1 MENTSTPTHCPYCA
15 LQCGMNIT
23 PLPQGGVEVTER
35 PDFPVNRGA
44 LCGKGRTAAQV
55 LSPALRLTAPLVR
68 EGGRLVEASWPRALD
83 LIAERLGATRER
95 YGPDALGVFGG
106 GGLTNEKAYAL
117 GKFARVVLGTSQIDY
132 NGRFCMS
139 SAAAAGTKA
148 FGLDRGLPFPLE
160 DIPKTGCVILVGSN
174 LAETMPPSLRFFTEL
189 RENGGT
195 LIVVDPRRTRTAEQ
209 ADLHLAPR
217 PGTDLALALGLL
229 HLVVAE
235 GRTDEEYIRERT
247 TGWEEA
253 RAAAM
258 AHWPE
263 HVERI
268 TGVSVPELREAVRLF
283 CAPETAMVLTARG
296 PEQQSKGTDTVG
308 AWINLCLATG
318 RAGRPLSGYGCLT
331 GQGNGQGGREHGQ
344 KADQLPG
351 YRKLD
356 DPAARAHVAGV
367 WGVDPDALPGPGR
380 SAYELLDALGTDV
393 RALLLMGSNPVVSA
407 PRAAHVE
414 QRLRSLDFLAVAD
427 VVLSETAELADVV
440 LPVTQW
446 AEETGT
452 TTSLEGR
459 VLLRRQA
466 VTPPP
471 GVHSDLYVLHELA
484 DRLGVEKGFPT
495 DPEEV
500 FEELRRASAGGPA
513 DYSGITYRRLAEENG
528 VFWPCPE
535 DSTGAG
541 ATADGGAAA
550 PDGAAD
556 TAEGAGTAGAEGRF
570 PGGTEPGTPVAVAGG
585 PEGVSEGAGAGTAQ
599 HASAAGTAGADGRT
613 TADAGGGM
621 AAGAD
626 GSVAGAGGSL
636 AVDGEDAA
644 LDVLPDD
651 PASEAVPG
659 LTPLA
664 PPAPLPG
671 HPTTGTEAASE
682 ARLVRTVPRVVG
694 GHPGTPRLFLDRFAT
709 PDGRARFVP
718 VFHRATAEEPDS
730 EYPLLLTTGRVVS
743 QYQSGAQTRRVAE
756 LNAAAPG
763 PFVELHPRLAA
774 RLGAADGDPVA
785 VVSRRGRAVAPARI
799 TPAIR
804 PDTVF
809 MPFHWPGEGRA
820 NTLTNPALDPTSR
833 MPEFKSCAVRVEV
846 LGPGE

>member
-1 MENTSTPTHCPYCA
+1 MPNSATPTHCPYCA
-15 LQCGMNIT
+15 LQCGMNLT
-23 PLPQGGVEVTER
+23 PAQDGGVAVVER

-44 LCGKGRTAAQV
+44 LCGKGRTAPAV
-55 LSPALRLTAPLVR
+55 LASSVRLTSPLVR
-68 EGGRLVEASWPRALD
+68 TGGELVPATWDEALD
-83 LIAERLGATRER
+83 RVAEGLARTRDEH
-95 YGPDALGVFGG
+95 GPDACGVFGG
-106 GGLTNEKAYAL
+106 GGLTNEKAYSL
-117 GKFARVVLGTSQIDY
+117 GKFARIVLGTSQIDY

-139 SAAAAGTKA
+139 SAAAGGIKA

-160 DIPKTGCVILVGSN
+160 DIPRTGCVILVGSN
-174 LAETMPPSLRFFTEL
+174 LAETMPPSLRFFSEL

-195 LIVVDPRRTRTAEQ
+195 LIVIDPRRTKTAEQ
-209 ADLHLAPR
+209 ADLHLMPR

-235 GRTDEEYIRERT
+235 GRVDEEYVRERT
-247 TGWEEA
+247 AGWEDA

-263 HVERI
+263 YVERI
-268 TGVSVPELREAVRLF
+268 TGVSVPQLRETVRLF
-283 CAPETAMVLTARG
+283 CEPEHAMVLTARG
-296 PEQQSKGTDTVG
+296 PEQQAKGTDTVG

-356 DPAARAHVAGV
+356 DPAARRHVAEV
-367 WGVDPDALPGPGR
+367 WGVDPDSLPGPGR
-380 SAYELLDALGTDV
+380 SAYELLDALGTDI

-407 PRAAHVE
+407 PRAAHIEERVK
-414 QRLRSLDFLAVAD
+414 SLDFLAVCD
-427 VVLSETAELADVV
+427 VVLSETAALADVV

-466 VTPPP
+466 ITPPE
-471 GVHSDLYVLHELA
+471 GVRSDLEVMHELA
-484 DRLGVEKGFPT
+484 ARLGGERGLEKGFPT

-500 FEELRRASAGGPA
+500 FEELRRASAGGAA
-513 DYSGITYRRLAEENG
+513 DYSGITYRRLVEENG
-528 VFWPCPE
+528 VFWPCPAADGE
-535 DSTGAG
+535 LVAGPGARTGAG
-541 ATADGGAAA
+541 AHAGPAAAGDGPGAGVADG
-550 PDGAAD
+550 DDLSAAD
-556 TAEGAGTAGAEGRF
+556 GPAGAGSPRADAVGDCEDASMDIAAGDDDPVADGEDGPA
-570 PGGTEPGTPVAVAGG
+570 PGGT
-585 PEGVSEGAGAGTAQ
+585 
-599 HASAAGTAGADGRT
+599 
-613 TADAGGGM
+613 
-621 AAGAD
+621 
-626 GSVAGAGGSL
+626 VAGA
-636 AVDGEDAA
+636 A
-644 LDVLPDD
+644 
-651 PASEAVPG
+651 
-659 LTPLA
+659 
-664 PPAPLPG
+664 
-671 HPTTGTEAASE
+671 
-682 ARLVRTVPRVVG
+682 
-694 GHPGTPRLFLDRFAT
+694 HPGTPRLFLDRFAT

-718 VFHRATAEEPDS
+718 VSYRAVAEEPDD
-730 EYPLLLTTGRVVS
+730 EYPVLLTTGRVVA
-743 QYQSGAQTRRVAE
+743 QYQSGAQTRRVDE

-774 RLGAADGDPVA
+774 RLGAAEGDPVA

-799 TPAIR
+799 TTGIR

-833 MPEFKSCAVRVEV
+833 MPEFKACAVRLEAVER
-846 LGPGE
+846 

>member
-35 PDFPVNRGA
+35 ADFPVNRGA
-44 LCGKGRTAAQV
+44 LCGKGRTAAEV
-55 LSPALRLTAPLVR
+55 LSPAVRLTAPLVR
-68 EGGRLVEASWPRALD
+68 DGGRLVEAGWPEALD
-83 LIAERLGATRER
+83 RIAERLGATRER
-95 YGPDALGVFGG
+95 YGADALGVFGG

-160 DIPKTGCVILVGSN
+160 DIPGTGCVILVGSN
-174 LAETMPPSLRFFTEL
+174 PAETMPPSLRFFTEL

-235 GRTDEEYIRERT
+235 GRTDEEYILERT

-263 HVERI
+263 YVERI
-268 TGVSVPELREAVRLF
+268 TGVPVPQLRAAVRMF
-283 CAPETAMVLTARG
+283 CEPEAAMVLTARG

-318 RAGRPLSGYGCLT
+318 RAGRPFSGYGCLT

-356 DPAARAHVAGV
+356 DPAARWHVAGV
-367 WGVDPDALPGPGR
+367 WGVDPDSLPGPGR

-407 PRAAHVE
+407 PRAAHIE
-414 QRLRSLDFLAVAD
+414 RRLRSLDFLAVAD

-459 VLLRRQA
+459 VLLRRRA
-466 VTPPP
+466 VAPPP
-471 GVHSDLYVLHELA
+471 GVRSDLYVLHELA
-484 DRLGVEKGFPT
+484 GRLGVEKGFPA

-535 DSTGAG
+535 GSGET
-541 ATADGGAAA
+541 
-550 PDGAAD
+550 
-556 TAEGAGTAGAEGRF
+556 
-570 PGGTEPGTPVAVAGG
+570 GGTGVA
-585 PEGVSEGAGAGTAQ
+585 
-599 HASAAGTAGADGRT
+599 
-613 TADAGGGM
+613 
-621 AAGAD
+621 
-626 GSVAGAGGSL
+626 
-636 AVDGEDAA
+636 DGEDAVP
-644 LDVLPDD
+644 DTLPDGPGPHPGTLAD
-651 PASEAVPG
+651 TRPAHRTAAAGVTAAG
-659 LTPLA
+659 
-664 PPAPLPG
+664 APLGAPTGDVRSLPG
-671 HPTTGTEAASE
+671 APVTAAGP
-682 ARLVRTVPRVVG
+682 AGV
-694 GHPGTPRLFLDRFAT
+694 HPGTPRLFLGRFAT

-718 VFHRATAEEPDS
+718 VVHRATAEEPDA

-799 TPAIR
+799 TAAIR

-846 LGPGE
+846 LGPAEQ